1 MEIRLSVSIWRHAFK
16 VLKIILDQLFLS
28 YHYLSYATSFI
39 HCFRENVPDS
49 RPDACRIH
57 GQLTLTKVAGNFH
70 VTAGKVLPLPMRAHA
85 HISPM
90 IDDDR
95 FNYSHRI
102 QQFSFGPRLR
112 GLVQPLEG
120 DENIANQGLGCSQE
134 LVL

>member
-1 MEIRLSVSIWRHAFK
+1 MQV
-16 VLKIILDQLFLS
+16 IINF
-28 YHYLSYATSFI
+28 
-39 HCFRENVPDS
+39 FRENIPDG

-57 GQLTLTKVAGNFH
+57 GALTLTKVAGNFH

-120 DENIANQGLGCSQE
+120 DENIANQGLVARKRYT
-134 LVL
+134 L